1 MPSLLFGFG
10 RRETPDG
17 RKYLSPS
24 SFNSIVF
31 LSTEFKTI
39 QLIVHFPGVRVL
51 RNPCGDPEN
60 LVKPRF
66 LQQIR
71 ERIKILAVCPL
82 MGAKNPVEKKFK
94 R

>member
-31 LSTEFKTI
+31 LSVELKAM
-39 QLIVHFPGVRVL
+39 QMNAHFPGVRGSL
-51 RNPCGDPEN
+51 E
-60 LVKPRF
+60 
-66 LQQIR
+66 
-71 ERIKILAVCPL
+71 ILAEIQ
-82 MGAKNPVEKKFK
+82 KTW
-94 R
+94 